1 MSGSKYKDIMKNGWH
16 PEKSGT
22 TFKGQVKGLVGR
34 GKSDDK
40 DRSNHVSVPIS
51 QLKDPSS
58 FAPPPKRTGSGL
70 IPAAPKT
77 ESAPR
82 KVITSPSNYQDPR
95 ASAPEEPG
103 YAEPQEDFEE
113 QPQPRGPYCTNT
125 TGLSTDNLPKPPG
138 RRDGA
143 DGRPAQPPS
152 YQSAMTGV
160 GGGRAAPPSLPPRLP
175 PSLPPR
181 LPPSLPPRLPPR
193 TNSGST
199 VSSSPAP
206 RPAPTGSGLL
216 NQGAVSRLGAA
227 GISVPGFG
235 IGRSSPAA
243 DASPSP
249 PPPPR
254 PGVASPP
261 PAPAA
266 SHMNELQNRFSK
278 LGTSSNTNS
287 TAPPPPSEGTTWAQ
301 KQAALKTASSFQKDP
316 SSVSFSDARA
326 AASTANNFRQ
336 RHGEQVAAGAK
347 KVNSLN
353 QKYGLL
359 DKAQSSYS
367 SFQGNQ
373 SQGQGENA
381 TTGAASPGLASVV
394 GKKKPPPP
402 PPKRK
407 PALIGASAT
416 PIDDEPPPIPM
427 ATRPQF

>member
-16 PEKSGT
+16 PEKPGS
-22 TFKGQVKGLVGR
+22 TFKGQIKGLVGR
-34 GKSDDK
+34 GKSDDG
-40 DRSNHVSVPIS
+40 DRGSHVSVPLS

-70 IPAAPKT
+70 LPPPPKA
-77 ESAPR
+77 ESGPR
-82 KVITSPSNYQDPR
+82 KVITAPSKYQDPR
-95 ASAPEEPG
+95 APVPQEPFYTEPEEQ
-103 YAEPQEDFEE
+103 YEE
-113 QPQPRGPYCTNT
+113 QPQPRGPYRTNT

-143 DGRPAQPPS
+143 DGRSGQPPS
-152 YQSAMTGV
+152 YQSAMSSV
-160 GGGRAAPPSLPPRLP
+160 GGGGRTA
-175 PSLPPR
+175 
-181 LPPSLPPRLPPR
+181 PPSLPPRLPPR

-199 VSSSPAP
+199 VASSPAAS
-206 RPAPTGSGLL
+206 PAPTGNGLL
-216 NQGAVSRLGAA
+216 NQGAVNRLGAA

-235 IGRSSPAA
+235 IGSSSPAA
-243 DASPSP
+243 EASPSP

-266 SHMNELQNRFSK
+266 SHMSELQNRFSR
-278 LGTSSNTNS
+278 LGTSSNTNAA
-287 TAPPPPSEGTTWAQ
+287 TPPPPSEGTTWTQ

-347 KVNSLN
+347 TANNLN

-359 DKAQSSYS
+359 DKAQSSYAK
-367 SFQGNQ
+367 FQGNQ
-373 SQGQGENA
+373 NQSQGEDTA
-381 TTGAASPGLASVV
+381 SAPTSPGVSNAI

-402 PPKRK
+402 PPKKK
-407 PALIGASAT
+407 PALIGASAPPT
-416 PIDDEPPPIPM
+416 DDEPPPIPM
-427 ATRPQF
+427 ATKPQF

>member
-1 MSGSKYKDIMKNGWH
+1 MSKYKDIMKNGWH

-34 GKSDDK
+34 GDKADDR
-40 DRSNHVSVPIS
+40 DRSNHVSVPVS
-51 QLKDPSS
+51 QLKDPAS

-70 IPAAPKT
+70 IPAAPRT
-77 ESAPR
+77 DSSATR
-82 KVITSPSNYQDPR
+82 KVGAAPSRYQDPYGE
-95 ASAPEEPG
+95 SHEQIEEP
-103 YAEPQEDFEE
+103 
-113 QPQPRGPYCTNT
+113 PQPRGPYRTDT

-143 DGRPAQPPS
+143 DGRSPQPPS

-175 PSLPPR
+175 P
-181 LPPSLPPRLPPR
+181 R
-193 TNSGST
+193 TNSAST
-199 VSSSPAP
+199 VGSSPAAS
-206 RPAPTGSGLL
+206 PAPTGNGLL
-216 NQGAVSRLGAA
+216 NQGAVNRLGAA
-227 GISVPGFG
+227 GINVPGFG

-243 DASPSP
+243 AASPSP

-254 PGVASPP
+254 PGVASAPP
-261 PAPAA
+261 TETP
-266 SHMNELQNRFSK
+266 SHMSELQNRFSK
-278 LGTSSNTNS
+278 LGTSSSNANANANTAA
-287 TAPPPPSEGTTWAQ
+287 TPPPSEGTTWAQ
-301 KQAALKTASSFQKDP
+301 KQAAFKTASSFQKDP

-347 KVNSLN
+347 AANNLN

-359 DKAQSSYS
+359 DKAQNSYAKV
-367 SFQGNQ
+367 QGA
-373 SQGQGENA
+373 QGQGQSQNQDQ
-381 TTGAASPGLASVV
+381 GAGVPSTGLASVA

-402 PPKRK
+402 PPKKK
-407 PALIGASAT
+407 PALMSAQA
-416 PIDDEPPPIPM
+416 PPADDEPPPIPM

>member
-1 MSGSKYKDIMKNGWH
+1 MSGSKYKDFMKNGWH
-16 PEKSGT
+16 PEKSSG
-22 TFKGQVKGLVGR
+22 GGGGLRDQVKGLVGR
-34 GKSDDK
+34 GKSDDNN
-40 DRSNHVSVPIS
+40 DRGDHVSVPIS

-70 IPAAPKT
+70 IPAPKPAAST
-77 ESAPR
+77 PR
-82 KVITSPSNYQDPR
+82 KVITSPSKYQDPR
-95 ASAPEEPG
+95 SPVTVDPAYAQQQEQYEE
-103 YAEPQEDFEE
+103 EE
-113 QPQPRGPYCTNT
+113 PQPRGPYRTNT

-143 DGRPAQPPS
+143 DGRSGQPPS
-152 YQSAMTGV
+152 YQSAMAGV

-175 PSLPPR
+175 P
-181 LPPSLPPRLPPR
+181 R
-193 TNSGST
+193 TDSAGSA
-199 VSSSPAP
+199 SASPAASPAP
-206 RPAPTGSGLL
+206 AGNSLL
-216 NQGAVSRLGAA
+216 NQGAVNRLGAA

-243 DASPSP
+243 AASPSP

-261 PAPAA
+261 PPAA
-266 SHMNELQNRFSK
+266 APSHMNELQNRFSK
-278 LGTSSNTNS
+278 LGTSSSNTN
-287 TAPPPPSEGTTWAQ
+287 AAAAPPSEGTTWEQ
-301 KQAALKTASSFQKDP
+301 KQAAFKTASSFQKDP

-347 KVNSLN
+347 TANNLN

-367 SFQGNQ
+367 SLQGT
-373 SQGQGENA
+373 QGQDQ
-381 TTGAASPGLASVV
+381 GAATGTVSPGLASLA

-402 PPKRK
+402 PPKKK
-407 PALIGASAT
+407 PALIGAPA
-416 PIDDEPPPIPM
+416 PANDDGPPPIPM

>member
-1 MSGSKYKDIMKNGWH
+1 MSGSKYKDLMKNGWH
-16 PEKSGT
+16 PEKSASSL
-22 TFKGQVKGLVGR
+22 KGQVKGLVGR
-34 GKSDDK
+34 GKSDD
-40 DRSNHVSVPIS
+40 DERGDHVSVPLS

-70 IPAAPKT
+70 IPAPKPVT
-77 ESAPR
+77 TPR
-82 KVITSPSNYQDPR
+82 KVITAPSKYQDPR
-95 ASAPEEPG
+95 APVVEEPV
-103 YAEPQEDFEE
+103 YAQQEEYEE
-113 QPQPRGPYCTNT
+113 EEPQPRGPYRTNT
-125 TGLSTDNLPKPPG
+125 TGLSTDSLPKPPG

-152 YQSAMTGV
+152 YQSAMAGV

-175 PSLPPR
+175 P
-181 LPPSLPPRLPPR
+181 R
-193 TNSGST
+193 TNSA
-199 VSSSPAP
+199 SSASASPAASPAP
-206 RPAPTGSGLL
+206 AGNGLL
-216 NQGAVSRLGAA
+216 NQGAVNRLGAA

-243 DASPSP
+243 AASPSP

-261 PAPAA
+261 PAPATA
-266 SHMNELQNRFSK
+266 PSHMNELQNRFSR
-278 LGTSSNTNS
+278 LGTSSPNTNAAA
-287 TAPPPPSEGTTWAQ
+287 TPPSEGTTWAQ
-301 KQAALKTASSFQKDP
+301 KQAAFKTASSFQKDP

-347 KVNSLN
+347 TANNLN

-367 SFQGNQ
+367 SLQGK
-373 SQGQGENA
+373 QGQDQ
-381 TTGAASPGLASVV
+381 GAAVGTASPGLAGLA

-402 PPKRK
+402 PPKKK
-407 PALIGASAT
+407 PALIGASAAT
-416 PIDDEPPPIPM
+416 NDDEPPPIPM

>member
-1 MSGSKYKDIMKNGWH
+1 MSKYKDIMKNGWH

-34 GKSDDK
+34 GEKADDR
-40 DRSNHVSVPIS
+40 DRSNHVSVPVS

-70 IPAAPKT
+70 IPAVPRTDSSATRNVGAAP
-77 ESAPR
+77 SR
-82 KVITSPSNYQDPR
+82 YQDPYGE
-95 ASAPEEPG
+95 SQEQIEEP
-103 YAEPQEDFEE
+103 
-113 QPQPRGPYCTNT
+113 PQPRGPYRTDT

-143 DGRPAQPPS
+143 DGRSPQPPS

-175 PSLPPR
+175 P
-181 LPPSLPPRLPPR
+181 R
-193 TNSGST
+193 TNSAST
-199 VSSSPAP
+199 VGSSPAAS
-206 RPAPTGSGLL
+206 PAPTGNGLL

-227 GISVPGFG
+227 GINVPGFG
-235 IGRSSPAA
+235 IGRSSSAA
-243 DASPSP
+243 AASPSP

-254 PGVASPP
+254 PGVASAPP
-261 PAPAA
+261 TETP
-266 SHMNELQNRFSK
+266 SHMSELQNRFSK
-278 LGTSSNTNS
+278 LGTSSSNVNTAA
-287 TAPPPPSEGTTWAQ
+287 TPPPSEGTTWAQ
-301 KQAALKTASSFQKDP
+301 KQAAFKTASSFHKDP

-347 KVNSLN
+347 AANNLN

-359 DKAQSSYS
+359 DKAQNSYAKV
-367 SFQGNQ
+367 QGTQ
-373 SQGQGENA
+373 AQGQGQNQDQ
-381 TTGAASPGLASVV
+381 GAVAPSTGLASVA

-402 PPKRK
+402 PPKKK
-407 PALIGASAT
+407 PALMSAQA
-416 PIDDEPPPIPM
+416 PPADDEPPPIPM

>member
-1 MSGSKYKDIMKNGWH
+1 MSSKYKDIMKNGWH
-16 PEKSGT
+16 PEKSGGT
-22 TFKGQVKGLVGR
+22 GIRGQVKGLVGR
-34 GKSDDK
+34 GKSDDA

-58 FAPPPKRTGSGL
+58 FAPPPKRTGTGL
-70 IPAAPKT
+70 IPAAPKP
-77 ESAPR
+77 EAPAPR
-82 KVITSPSNYQDPR
+82 KVVPAPSKYQDPR
-95 ASAPEEPG
+95 APVQESM
-103 YAEPQEDFEE
+103 YAEPEEQLEE
-113 QPQPRGPYCTNT
+113 QPQSRGPYRTNT

-143 DGRPAQPPS
+143 DGRSSQPPS

-175 PSLPPR
+175 P
-181 LPPSLPPRLPPR
+181 R
-193 TNSGST
+193 TNSAST
-199 VSSSPAP
+199 VGSSPAAS
-206 RPAPTGSGLL
+206 PAPTGNGLL

-227 GISVPGFG
+227 GINVPGFG

-243 DASPSP
+243 AASPSP

-261 PAPAA
+261 PAQAP

-278 LGTSSNTNS
+278 LGTSSSNAN
-287 TAPPPPSEGTTWAQ
+287 AAAAPPPSEGTTWAQ
-301 KQAALKTASSFQKDP
+301 KQAAFKTASSFQKDP

-347 KVNSLN
+347 AANNFN
-353 QKYGLL
+353 QKYGVLE
-359 DKAQSSYS
+359 KAQNSYS
-367 SFQGNQ
+367 KFQGNQ
-373 SQGQGENA
+373 SQDQSV
-381 TTGAASPGLASVV
+381 AAGVSSPGPASVV

-402 PPKRK
+402 PPKKK
-407 PALIGASAT
+407 PALIGAPAPPT
-416 PIDDEPPPIPM
+416 DDEPPPIPM